1 MGEKLLTQLPE
12 REKHSDNHA
21 IVFKKDDPNYIML
34 GTDAGIYE
42 SFDSAKTWRYIKN
55 LPLLSFIK

>member
-1 MGEKLLTQLPE
+1 MNVRVLTSEDGGKSFVQLKEEK
-12 REKHSDNHA
+12 KHSDNHA

-42 SFDSAKTWRYIKN
+42 TLI
-55 LPLLSFIK
+55 